1 MAKARQGRDV
11 TDAEFAV
18 LEALWKRGPSTIRQI
33 LAEIYPTATTSDYA
47 TVQKLLE
54 RLESKGCVARDRSSF
69 AHVFTAAI
77 SREALI
83 GQQLQSVAEK
93 LCEGS
98 TTPILMQLVK
108 AGRLTARDRDM
119 LRRLLDQAE
128 SEEQE

>member
-1 MAKARQGRDV
+1 MAKARQGRQV

-18 LEALWKRGPSTIRQI
+18 LEALWKRGPSTIREI
-33 LAEIYPTATTSDYA
+33 RAEIYPTATTSDYA

-69 AHVFTAAI
+69 AHAFAPAI

-108 AGRLTARDRDM
+108 GGRLTARDRDV
-119 LRRLLDQAE
+119 LRQLLDQAE